1 MTDKNSFSLRLRIF
15 CVAVGVSV
23 VMLGGMLL
31 SVQANGESR
40 EHVSPAGLRV
50 DQLVIVKQ
58 DGIRET
64 FQVEIAET
72 GHHIQKGL
80 MFRDSMPRDAG
91 MLFYF
96 GGGEGE
102 LSFWMKNTLI
112 PLDMVFIR
120 GDGSIAHIHENAV
133 PLSLQSV
140 PSLHPVAAVLEI
152 NGGEA
157 SARGIAVGDRVEHPY
172 FRRTRPPE
180 PMPEQKPETRE
191 EKARKDAET
200 APLPQPEIET
210 PQMMDRNRER
220 GLDADVQQR

>member
-1 MTDKNSFSLRLRIF
+1 MTAKTSFFMRLKVF
-15 CVAVGVSV
+15 CVVAAVSA
-23 VMLGGMLL
+23 VMLGGLLL

-40 EHVSPAGLRV
+40 ENVSPAGLRV
-50 DQLVIVKQ
+50 DPLVIVKQ
-58 DGIRET
+58 DGTRET
-64 FQVEIAET
+64 FRVEVAET
-72 GHHIQKGL
+72 GYHLQRGL
-80 MFRDSMPRDAG
+80 MFRDSMPRDEG

-102 LSFWMKNTLI
+102 VSFWMKNTLI

-120 GDGSIAHIHENAV
+120 ADGSIAHIHENAV
-133 PLSLQSV
+133 PLSLQSA

-157 SARGIAVGDRVEHPY
+157 SARSIKTGDRVDHPY
-172 FRRTRPPE
+172 FRQMRPPE
-180 PMPEQKPETRE
+180 PMQPEKTETPE
-191 EKARKDAET
+191 EKARKNAET

-210 PQMMDRNRER
+210 PQLMDPNRER